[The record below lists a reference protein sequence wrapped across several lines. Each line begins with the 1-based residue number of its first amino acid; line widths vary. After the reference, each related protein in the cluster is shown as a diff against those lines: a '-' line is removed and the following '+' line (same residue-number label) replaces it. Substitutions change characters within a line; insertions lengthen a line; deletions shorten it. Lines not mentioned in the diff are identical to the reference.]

1 MEICTLSFNERIRYA
16 RSLAEITFGL
26 LIVLCTASTSAGQ
39 SNNTHPLDP
48 AIQLARQSL
57 QQSQRN
63 VQDYTA
69 TLVKRTRVDGELP
82 EHQFMAVKIRNRK
95 TIDGQLATPMGVYI
109 KFLKPKDVEG
119 REVIW
124 VEGQNREQL
133 IAHEA
138 GFKNIMRVNLDPTG
152 YLAMR
157 GQKYPLTDIGIE
169 NLLLK
174 IIDTAQ
180 NERNY
185 DGTTVQ
191 AYRGAR
197 VGDRACTMIQVTHPV
212 QQPHFSFYRAQVF
225 FDDEYNLPIRYV
237 SWTWPETEGG
247 EPVLEE
253 EYTYMHLKLNVSLT
267 DRDFDPDNPDYNYP

>member
-16 RSLAEITFGL
+16 RSLTEITFGL
-26 LIVLCTASTSAGQ
+26 LIVFCTASTSAGQ

-95 TIDGQLATPMGVYI
+95 TIDGQLTTPMGVYI

-133 IAHEA
+133 IAHES

-191 AYRGAR
+191 AFRGAR
-197 VGDRACTMIQVTHPV
+197 VGERACTMIQVTHPV
-212 QQPHFSFYRAQVF
+212 KQPHFSFYRAQVF

>member
-1 MEICTLSFNERIRYA
+1 MSRNEWIRFTH
-16 RSLAEITFGL
+16 SLAKSTFGL
-26 LIVLCTASTSAGQ
+26 IMVLCTVSIAAGQ
-39 SNNTHPLDP
+39 SSHTHPLDP
-48 AIQLARQSL
+48 AIQLALQSL
-57 QQSQRN
+57 QQSQRS

-69 TLVKRTRVDGELP
+69 TLVKRTRVNGELP
-82 EHQFMAVKIRNRK
+82 EHQFMSVKIRNRK
-95 TIDGQLATPMGVYI
+95 TMDGQLATPMGVYI

-133 IAHEA
+133 IAHES

-174 IIDTAQ
+174 IIDTAK

-191 AYRGAR
+191 AFRGAR

-212 QQPHFSFYRAQVF
+212 KQPHFSFYRAQVF

-267 DRDFDPDNPDYNYP
+267 DRDFDPDNPEYNYP